1 MKPNVAVVLKA
12 GLEVSSSINWPKGK
26 SLCVSVFNEV
36 FDFTFPSTPSHGPL
50 KAQTAVVDSSAWFG
64 FLMASFRAFRTHE
77 ASLLLFAEELFKS
90 TLKEN
95 GSSPLSLPM

>member
-1 MKPNVAVVLKA
+1 MGFLLLFPGRTPDCSCTQAWGRAGHTKQKDMFHLPFSSHLVMKPNVAVVLKA

-50 KAQTAVVDSSAWFG
+50 KTQTVVDDS
-64 FLMASFRAFRTHE
+64 
-77 ASLLLFAEELFKS
+77 
-90 TLKEN
+90 
-95 GSSPLSLPM
+95 